1 WALGRTGQATEP
13 QIAEIT
19 KLLKDKSPKVR
30 INAVDALLSL
40 DAPARK
46 HNADIAALL
55 KDPDVRVRTITATAL
70 GRMGSSA
77 ADQAPALG
85 DLVTAANDDKQVNMD
100 TMLAALGA
108 LGEIGHA
115 AGGQADKVAPV
126 LGSKK
131 TVLRIAARKSLWMIS
146 PLGRNVVMQILGAT
160 YRYPA
165 EADQLRLLAHYG
177 SAGGEESETL
187 IRWIGAGADKVPGE
201 LNRKEGA
208 QILGIY
214 LDNWG
219 FTEGRKEMR
228 DDFVVRISETVKAGT
243 WTKEDLPLLK
253 KAGETL
259 KTGKYENQAN
269 AVNETIGKV
278 QG

>member
-1 WALGRTGQATEP
+1 A
-13 QIAEIT
+13 
-19 KLLKDKSPKVR
+19 KLLKDKSQKVR
-30 INAVDALLSL
+30 INAVDALLNL
-40 DAPARK
+40 GAPARK
-46 HNADIAALL
+46 YNADIAALL
-55 KDPDVRVRTITATAL
+55 KDPDIRVRTITATAL
-70 GRMGSSA
+70 GRMGPSA
-77 ADQAPALG
+77 ADQAPAIG
-85 DLVTAANDDKQVNMD
+85 DLVTAVNDDKQINMD
-100 TMLAALGA
+100 TMLAALSA
-108 LGEIGHA
+108 LGEMGKA

-146 PLGRNVVMQILGAT
+146 PIDRNAVMRVLGAT
-160 YRYPA
+160 YRYPV
-165 EADQLRLLAHYG
+165 EVDQLRLLAHYG
-177 SAGGEESETL
+177 SSGDEESETL
-187 IRWIGAGADKVPGE
+187 IKWVGAGADKVPGE
-201 LNRKEGA
+201 LDRKEGA

-219 FTEGRKEMR
+219 FTDGRKEMR
-228 DDFVVRISETVKAGT
+228 DDFVVRISETVKAGK
-243 WTKEDLPLLK
+243 WTKEDLPILK